1 MPPEIS
7 TANRGIGGALRQLNK
22 HAYGITGRIG
32 SLLSQAA
39 KGPSEGRITSILLLL
54 TVMLAAW
61 AVGRTRFVP
70 TAGLYPL
77 AFGGVVTGFF
87 LAKIRFRGSV
97 LAITGMLIGICLS
110 LYYVTSLGEGPTGLA
125 RYADVGI
132 RLFTGDRVSAGGDVS
147 FNRLLLSF
155 LFPFGSWAT
164 GFICSWSFFRKHN
177 IWGAVVP
184 SGLVMVVTVAILP
197 LLAQRAL
204 LYLYLFT
211 TCLLIARM
219 FGLEREH
226 DWSQRGVRRHHL
238 DSLLP
243 QAFGFALAIVMI
255 ASLLPTPSAQTAPVA
270 AVWDGITWPARAIS
284 EEFARLAP
292 KTPAEDPAFSAPF
305 GNTSSFEGSRTLQD
319 QPALL
324 VTAPFPVYL
333 CARSYDLY
341 THEGWQTTD
350 TQMVSPD
357 SSLLQQ
363 PEAGSQKWQEI
374 KVSVKVLFSLPPGEP
389 VYVTG
394 YPTDMSIGYQLEALR
409 PARYQISFSG
419 DETGIAV
426 DQENLPLDLQ
436 EAVSRLLEMRSDS
449 HDKLTET
456 DIRSAL
462 PQDMQVVSCELGTEG
477 VEKVTVERDV
487 PAPPDIVSVRTAGLV
502 SAGSSYQAV
511 VSVPAATENDLLTAG
526 TEYPG
531 WVLDRYLQL
540 PDSMP
545 PRVIDLAQELTKDSA
560 TPYEK
565 AVAICSYLRT
575 LEYSVDIEAPGQG
588 ADGVDYFLFETKE
601 GYCQYFASAMTV
613 LLRASG
619 VPSRMVVGYGPGEP
633 VGGVSTGDIPFNPH
647 GASQDSETTFIVRN
661 SHAWSEVFFPG
672 SGWMQFEPTPTYPL
686 VAYRQASLP
695 PQDGDGSGGND
706 SPIVEP
712 GDTETGTP
720 WNARPLGAALGAALL
735 GAAMWLGWRR
745 LLGQVSEP
753 KVAYT
758 RIGHLA
764 ALSGLGPRKSLTP
777 QEYGHE
783 LAAAVPR
790 MAAALNQIVYT
801 YVRASYSNH
810 DVSSEDRSNIAK
822 AWPQV
827 RNQLLRHALRSAVSL
842 RFLKNGPNVE
852 EPVA

>member
-1 MPPEIS
+1 MTPEIP
-7 TANRGIGGALRQLNK
+7 TANRGIGWALRQLNK
-22 HAYGITGRIG
+22 RVYRITGRIG
-32 SLLSQAA
+32 SLLSQVV
-39 KGPSEGRITSILLLL
+39 KGPSEGRITFILLLL
-54 TVMLAAW
+54 SVMVAAW
-61 AVGRTRFVP
+61 AVGRTRLVP
-70 TAGLYPL
+70 TVGLYPL

-97 LAITGMLIGICLS
+97 LAVMGVLIGICLS
-110 LYYVTSLGEGPTGLA
+110 LSYLTDLGEGSTGLA

-132 RLFTGDRVSAGGDVS
+132 RLFTGDRISAGGDVS
-147 FNRLLLSF
+147 FSRLLLSF

-184 SGLVMVVTVAILP
+184 SGVVMVVTVAILP

-204 LYLYLFT
+204 LYLYLFIV
-211 TCLLIARM
+211 CLLIARV
-219 FGLEREH
+219 FVLEREH
-226 DWSQRGVRRHHL
+226 DWDKRGVRRHHL
-238 DSLLP
+238 GSLLP

-255 ASLLPTPSAQTAPVA
+255 ASLLPAPSAQTAPVA

-292 KTPAEDPAFSAPF
+292 KTPAGDPTFSAPF

-333 CARSYDLY
+333 CARSYDVY
-341 THEGWQTTD
+341 THEGWETSH
-350 TQMVSPD
+350 TQMVSPE
-357 SSLLQQ
+357 SALIQQ
-363 PEAGSQKWQEI
+363 PEVRSQKSQDI
-374 KVSVKVLFSLPPGEP
+374 KLSVKVLFSLTPGEP

-394 YPTDMSIGYQLEALR
+394 YPIDMSIGYQLETLR
-409 PARYQISFSG
+409 PVRYEIS
-419 DETGIAV
+419 IP
-426 DQENLPLDLQ
+426 ENEIELAAEEADLPLDLR
-436 EAVSRLLEMRSDS
+436 EVVSRLLEMRSAS
-449 HDKLTET
+449 HDKLTES
-456 DIRSAL
+456 DVSSAL
-462 PQDMQVVSCELGTEG
+462 PQDVRVVSYQSGIEG
-477 VEKVTVERDV
+477 VEKVTVERDI
-487 PAPPDIVSVRTAGLV
+487 PIPPDTVSVRTGGLV
-502 SAGSSYQAV
+502 SAGNSYRAT
-511 VSVPAATENDLLTAG
+511 VSVPAATESDLLAAG

-540 PDSMP
+540 PDNMP
-545 PRVIDLAQELTKDSA
+545 PRVIDLAHELTKDSA

-575 LEYSVDIEAPGQG
+575 LEYTVNIEAPPQG
-588 ADGVDYFLFETKE
+588 TDGVDYFLFETKE

-619 VPSRMVVGYGPGEP
+619 VPSRMVAGYGPGEP

-647 GASQDSETTFIVRN
+647 GASQDSETTFVVRN

-686 VAYRQASLP
+686 IAYGQASLP
-695 PQDGDGSGGND
+695 PQDGNGSGGNGN
-706 SPIVEP
+706 PIVEP

-720 WNARPLGAALGAALL
+720 WNTRLLVVPLGLGLL
-735 GAAMWLGWRR
+735 CAIGWLGWRR
-745 LLGQVSEP
+745 LLGQVAEP
-753 KVAYT
+753 QVAYT
-758 RIGHLA
+758 RIGYLA
-764 ALSGLGPRKSLTP
+764 ALSGLGPRKNLTP

-810 DVSSEDRSNIAK
+810 DVSGEDRSNIAK
-822 AWPQV
+822 AWPRV

-852 EPVA
+852 QPVA